1 MRDCHAD
8 AIGKAIVGNHI
19 GKLSQTLRIALSV
32 QMPDRD
38 VTRARCDLLIAA
50 DPAFASDNSKKARDY
65 EIPIMSVAE
74 FLKNCK

>member
-1 MRDCHAD
+1 MRDRHAD

-19 GKLSQTLRIALSV
+19 GKLSQTLRNTPNV

-50 DPAFASDNSKKARDY
+50 DAAFTSGNSKKARDY
-65 EIPIMSVAE
+65 EIPIMSAAE